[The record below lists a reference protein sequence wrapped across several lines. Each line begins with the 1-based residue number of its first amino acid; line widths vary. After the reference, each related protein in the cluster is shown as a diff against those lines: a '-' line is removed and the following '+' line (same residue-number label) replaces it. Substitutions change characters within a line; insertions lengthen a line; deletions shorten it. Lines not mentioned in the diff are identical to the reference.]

1 MNLELVANTIRILT
15 VDAVQKANSG
25 HPGMPMGTADF
36 AAVLFLKHLKYF
48 PQNPDWPDRDRFI
61 LSPGHG
67 CMLLYSLLH
76 LAGYDLA
83 LDELK
88 LFRQWNSRT
97 PGHPEH
103 GLTPG
108 VETST
113 GPLGQGCGN
122 AVGMAIAEAMLAER
136 FNTASAKIV
145 DHYTYGIC
153 SDGDLMEGVS
163 HEAFSLAGHLGLNK
177 LIFFYDSN
185 RITIEGSTDLAYS
198 DDVRKRFEGYH
209 WNVLEVDGHDYDAID
224 RALTQSHQEQS
235 RPTMIIGRTMIAK
248 GSPHM
253 AGNAEAHGAP
263 LGAEEVKAT
272 KINLGFPGDRDF
284 FVPDEVRAVFSAR
297 AQEMGNLYRKWQD
310 DFTGYRQADP
320 EKAKQWD
327 EAHNLVVP
335 AKLEKSLPA
344 FDPTKPV
351 ATRSASHKI
360 IQGLAKALP
369 YLVGG
374 SADLSPSTRTIIDGG
389 GDIGPRAFAGR
400 NFHFGI
406 REHAMGAVL
415 NGIALHKGFRAY
427 GATFFVFADYFRPS
441 IRMACIMKLPVIYVL
456 THDSFYVGEDGP
468 SHEPVEH
475 IMSLRLLPDMTVIR
489 PADPTETGAAW
500 IAALKNTS
508 GPTAILLTR
517 QNMGVLDRAQLPPAA
532 KLEQG
537 AYILW
542 QSAKG
547 KPQFIII
554 ATGSEVELALSAAR
568 ELAKEGTKIRVVS
581 MPSWELF
588 ERQPEKYRRK
598 VLPPS
603 CKLRLVIEAGRTM
616 GWEKY
621 AGAKGRV
628 LGLDHFGASAPYK
641 VLAKEY
647 GFTTENVIRILKEM
661 INFTK

>member
-1 MNLELVANTIRILT
+1 MNLQLVANTIRLLA

-36 AAVLFLKHLKYF
+36 AAVLFLKHLKHY
-48 PQNPDWPDRDRFI
+48 PKEKDWPDRDRFI

-67 CMLLYSLLH
+67 CMLLYSLLY
-76 LAGYDLA
+76 LSGYELT

-88 LFRQWNSRT
+88 MFRQWSSRT

-122 AVGMAIAEAMLAER
+122 AVGMAMAEAMLAQR
-136 FNTASAKIV
+136 FGKIV

-163 HEAFSLAGHLGLNK
+163 HEAFSLAGHLGLHK
-177 LIFFYDSN
+177 LIFFYDCN

-209 WNVLEVDGHDYDAID
+209 WNVLEVDGHDYAAVDLV
-224 RALTQSHQEQS
+224 LTLAWGEKNK
-235 RPTMIIGRTMIAK
+235 PTLIIGHTTSAK

-253 AGNAEAHGAP
+253 AGNAETHGAP
-263 LGAEEVKAT
+263 LGPDEVKAT
-272 KINLGFPGDRDF
+272 KTNLGFPPDQDF
-284 FVPDEVRAVFSAR
+284 VVPDEVRAIFSAR
-297 AQEMGNLYRKWQD
+297 LAELKNIYEKWQA
-310 DFTGYRQADP
+310 DFSAFRQSNP
-320 EKAKQWD
+320 EKAKLWD
-327 EAHNLVVP
+327 EAHNLTLP
-335 AKLEKSLPA
+335 ERIEKCLPQ
-344 FDPTKPV
+344 FDITKPV

-360 IQGLAKALP
+360 IQGLAKAVP

-374 SADLSPSTRTIIDGG
+374 SADLAPSTRTIMDGM
-389 GDIGPRAFAGR
+389 GDIAKGAFAGR

-406 REHAMGAVL
+406 REHAMGAIL
-415 NGIALHKGFRAY
+415 NGIALHKGFRVY
-427 GATFFVFADYFRPS
+427 GATFFVFSDYFRPS
-441 IRMACIMKLPVIYVL
+441 IRMACIMQLPVIYVL

-475 IMSLRLLPDMTVIR
+475 TMALRLLPGMTVIR

-500 IAALKNTS
+500 IAALKNAQ
-508 GPTAILLTR
+508 GPTAVLLTR
-517 QNMGVLDRAQLPPAA
+517 QNVPVLDRTQLPPAS

-547 KPQFIII
+547 RPQFILI
-554 ATGSEVELALSAAR
+554 ATGSEVQLALDAAR
-568 ELAKEGTKIRVVS
+568 ELAKENLRVRVVS

-588 ERQPEKYRRK
+588 ERQSDKYRRK
-598 VLPPS
+598 VLPPA
-603 CKLRLVIEAGRTM
+603 CKKRLVIEAGVTS

-621 AGAKGRV
+621 AGPKGRV
-628 LGLDHFGASAPYK
+628 FGLNHFGASAPYK
-641 VLAKEY
+641 VLAREY
-647 GFTTENVIRILKEM
+647 GFTTENIVRIVGEM
-661 INFTK
+661 LSA